1 MFIRQRSN
9 SHLRYSHLPHLQIW
23 VNLKLFLSPSAT
35 PMPPE
40 SEQPATLADRY
51 FGLIDQIVTITL
63 KGQLRSK
70 EQIYQLLAEGIET
83 GTGEIFERCL
93 GERLETTEA
102 LVKNTADEAKQA
114 RASRSLRAMQAI
126 SGEWERYQKTQQ
138 TTGVITSATQAIL
151 QAPTGER
158 FEVWLGYFDP
168 NQANRLTLDGLKQ
181 LAQALDKGIIED
193 ADLKREIQQLSSG
206 IRAGLDAYQRLE
218 GVLIEWIYQAPS
230 AIGFEGETSWGPWKL
245 WSERVNHVIPK
256 QLFQTIG
263 SNQSIAE
270 WVRRQS
276 LDLQSWVELVV
287 LLQSLRQALATWFEK
302 QPYDSKW
309 GLKQT
314 VSTYLTFAAIWCEI
328 FNGLND
334 AADITRI
341 DREQLSQGCFQVLM
355 QILRS
360 FSQQPYFPMYGGIF
374 ALFSGDYLKNAIS
387 YLDEPLKRVE
397 GTQEK
402 ARILTLLGYSQRAVG
417 QYDRAIDFHQQALE
431 ISRTAADQPCE
442 IANLNHLSRIY
453 LAQKDY
459 PEAINYS
466 QRALILARQAGDRL
480 GEANA
485 LTNLGYS
492 EVLSAQAL
500 ERMQE
505 EDYEMAIR
513 YLQQGLELAE
523 KQSDRQSQ
531 SLCYNSLGIA
541 HVILAQPQTAI
552 PYLEKG
558 VKAAMAS
565 GDLYLQ
571 GLNFAYLA
579 EACHSQSE
587 RERTLLAAFLGMY
600 LLEQIG
606 ATEWRQP
613 AGLLLVLHGQLGD
626 LAFEQL
632 RRQLRTE
639 IGSVIGIDGY
649 DHLPQLLATYRK
661 TLDG

>member
-1 MFIRQRSN
+1 
-9 SHLRYSHLPHLQIW
+9 
-23 VNLKLFLSPSAT
+23 
-35 PMPPE
+35 MPPQP
-40 SEQPATLADRY
+40 EQPGTFAERY
-51 FGLIDQIVTITL
+51 LQLIDQIVAITL

-70 EQIYQLLAEGIET
+70 EQIYQMLADGTEA

-93 GERLETTEA
+93 SERLAETATRVEQ
-102 LVKNTADEAKQA
+102 TADEAKQA

-138 TTGVITSATQAIL
+138 TAGAIAQATAAIL
-151 QAPTGER
+151 QAPVGER

-168 NQANRLTLDGLKQ
+168 NQANRLTLEGLKQ
-181 LAQALDKGIIED
+181 LAKALEQASQTIDQP
-193 ADLKREIQQLSSG
+193 EIRQLSSG
-206 IRAGLDAYQRLE
+206 IRAGIDAYQRLE

-230 AIGFEGETSWGPWKL
+230 SIGFEGETSWGPWKL
-245 WSERVNHVIPK
+245 WSEQVNHSVPK

-287 LLQSLRQALATWFEK
+287 LLQSLRQALTTWFEQ

-328 FNGLND
+328 FSGLND
-334 AADITRI
+334 AADLSRT
-341 DREQLSQGCFQVLM
+341 DRTQLAQGCFQVLM
-355 QILRS
+355 QVLRS

-387 YLDEPLKRVE
+387 YLDEPLKQVE

-417 QYDRAIDFHQQALE
+417 RYDRAIDFHQQALE
-431 ISRTAADQPCE
+431 IARTAADQPCE

-453 LAQKDY
+453 LAQKNYD
-459 PEAINYS
+459 EAVSSS
-466 QRALILARQAGDRL
+466 QRALILARQGGDRL

-500 ERMQE
+500 ERME
-505 EDYEMAIR
+505 PEDYELAIN
-513 YLQQGLELAE
+513 YLQQGLALAE
-523 KQSDRQSQ
+523 KQGDRQSQ
-531 SLCYNSLGIA
+531 SLCYSSLGLA
-541 HVILAQPQTAI
+541 YVVLAQPQQAI

-571 GLNFAYLA
+571 GLNLAYLA
-579 EACHSQSE
+579 EVRHSQSE
-587 RERTLLAAFLGMY
+587 QQPACLAAYLGMY

-606 ATEWRQP
+606 AVEWRQP
-613 AGLLLVLHGQLGD
+613 AGLLIVLQGQLGE
-626 LAFEQL
+626 LGFEQL
-632 RRQLRTE
+632 RRQLRAE
-639 IGSVIGIDGY
+639 IGAVIGLDGY
-649 DHLPQLLATYRK
+649 DHLPQLLANYRQ
-661 TLDG
+661 TLED

>member
-1 MFIRQRSN
+1 M
-9 SHLRYSHLPHLQIW
+9 LPQ
-23 VNLKLFLSPSAT
+23 SEPSG
-35 PMPPE
+35 
-40 SEQPATLADRY
+40 TLVDRY
-51 FGLIDQIVTITL
+51 FELIDQIVTITL

-70 EQIYQLLAEGIET
+70 EQIYQMLAAGTES

-93 GERLETTEA
+93 SERLATTAA
-102 LVKNTADEAKQA
+102 LVQNSADEAKQA

-126 SGEWERYQKTQQ
+126 NGEWERYQKAQQ
-138 TTGVITSATQAIL
+138 ASSVITTAAQAIL
-151 QAPTGER
+151 QAPAGER
-158 FEVWLGYFDP
+158 FEIWLGYFDP

-181 LAQALDKGIIED
+181 LAQTFDKASLED
-193 ADLKREIQQLSSG
+193 ADIKREIQQLSSG
-206 IRAGLDAYQRLE
+206 MRAGIDAYQRLE
-218 GVLIEWIYQAPS
+218 GVLIEWIYQTSS
-230 AIGFEGETSWGPWKL
+230 AIGFEGETSWGPWRL
-245 WSERVNHVIPK
+245 WSERVNHPVPK

-287 LLQSLRQALATWFEK
+287 LLQSLRQALATWFEQ

-328 FNGLND
+328 SNGLND
-334 AADITRI
+334 AADITRA
-341 DREQLSQGCFQVLM
+341 DREQLVQGCFQTLM
-355 QILRS
+355 QILRN
-360 FSQQPYFPMYGGIF
+360 FSQQSYFPMYGGIF

-402 ARILTLLGYSQRAVG
+402 ARILTLLGYSQRTVG
-417 QYDRAIDFHQQALE
+417 RYDRALDFHQQALD
-431 ISRTAADQPCE
+431 IARSAADQPCE

-453 LAQKDY
+453 LAQKNY
-459 PEAINYS
+459 GEAINYS

-500 ERMQE
+500 ERLDRD
-505 EDYEMAIR
+505 DYELAVN
-513 YLQQGLELAE
+513 YLQQGLALAE
-523 KQSDRQSQ
+523 KQGDRQSQ

-541 HVILAQPQTAI
+541 YVILAEPQTAI

-579 EACHSQSE
+579 EACHARLE
-587 RERTLLAAFLGMY
+587 RERAVLAAFLAMY
-600 LLEQIG
+600 LLEQIN
-606 ATEWRQP
+606 AAEWRQP
-613 AGLLLVLHGQLGD
+613 AGLLIVLQGQLGEIT
-626 LAFEQL
+626 FEQL
-632 RRQLRTE
+632 RRQLRAE
-639 IGSVIGIDGY
+639 LAAVIGVDGY
-649 DHLPQLLATYRK
+649 DHLPQLLANYRK
-661 TLDG
+661 TLED

>member
-1 MFIRQRSN
+1 M
-9 SHLRYSHLPHLQIW
+9 
-23 VNLKLFLSPSAT
+23 PSQS
-35 PMPPE
+35 E
-40 SEQPATLADRY
+40 SQSEPSETLVDRY
-51 FGLIDQIVTITL
+51 FELIDQIVTITL

-70 EQIYQLLAEGIET
+70 EQIYQMLAAGTES

-93 GERLETTEA
+93 SERLATTAA
-102 LVKNTADEAKQA
+102 LVQNAADEAKQA

-126 SGEWERYQKTQQ
+126 NGEWERYQKAQQ
-138 TTGVITSATQAIL
+138 TSSVITTAAQAIL
-151 QAPTGER
+151 QAPAGER
-158 FEVWLGYFDP
+158 FEIWLGYFDP

-181 LAQALDKGIIED
+181 LAQTLDKATDKLTDKPTDKATDKAAPEE

-206 IRAGLDAYQRLE
+206 IRAGVDAYQRLE
-218 GVLIEWIYQAPS
+218 GVLIEWIYQTS
-230 AIGFEGETSWGPWKL
+230 SSIGFEGETSWGPWKL
-245 WSERVNHVIPK
+245 WSERVNHPVPK

-270 WVRRQS
+270 WLRRQS

-287 LLQSLRQALATWFEK
+287 LLQSLRQALATWFEQ

-328 FNGLND
+328 LDGLND
-334 AADITRI
+334 AADITRT
-341 DREQLSQGCFQVLM
+341 DREQLVQGCFQTLM
-355 QILRS
+355 QILRN
-360 FSQQPYFPMYGGIF
+360 FSQQSYFPMYGGIF

-417 QYDRAIDFHQQALE
+417 RYDRAVDFHQQALD
-431 ISRTAADQPCE
+431 IARSAADQPCE

-453 LAQKDY
+453 LAQKNY
-459 PEAINYS
+459 SEAINYS

-485 LTNLGYS
+485 LTNFGYS

-500 ERMQE
+500 ERLDRD
-505 EDYEMAIR
+505 DYELAVN
-513 YLQQGLELAE
+513 YLQQGLALAE
-523 KQSDRQSQ
+523 KQGDRQSQ

-541 HVILAQPQTAI
+541 YVILAEPQTAI

-571 GLNFAYLA
+571 GLNLAYLA
-579 EACHSQSE
+579 EACHARSE
-587 RERTLLAAFLGMY
+587 RERAVLAAFLAMY
-600 LLEQIG
+600 LLEQIN
-606 ATEWRQP
+606 AAEWRQP
-613 AGLLLVLHGQLGD
+613 AGLLIVLQGQLGEIT
-626 LAFEQL
+626 FEQL
-632 RRQLRTE
+632 RRQLRAE
-639 IGSVIGIDGY
+639 IAMTIGVDGY
-649 DHLPQLLATYRK
+649 DHLPQLLANYRK
-661 TLDG
+661 TLEG

>member
-1 MFIRQRSN
+1 
-9 SHLRYSHLPHLQIW
+9 
-23 VNLKLFLSPSAT
+23 
-35 PMPPE
+35 MPPE
-40 SEQPATLADRY
+40 SEQPGSLTDRY

-70 EQIYQLLAEGIET
+70 EQIYQMLAEGVEA

-93 GERLETTEA
+93 SERLTATEVI
-102 LVKNTADEAKQA
+102 VKTGDESKQA
-114 RASRSLRAMQAI
+114 KASRSLRAMGVIQ
-126 SGEWERYQKTQQ
+126 SEWEHYQKTQQ
-138 TTGVITSATQAIL
+138 TTGMITAATQAIL
-151 QAPTGER
+151 QAPAGER

-181 LAQALDKGIIED
+181 VAQALDKAAIED
-193 ADLKREIQQLSSG
+193 ANLKQEIQQLSG
-206 IRAGLDAYQRLE
+206 GLKAGVDAYQRLE
-218 GVLIEWIYQAPS
+218 GSLIEWIYQAPS
-230 AIGFEGETSWGPWKL
+230 TIGFEGETSWGPWKL
-245 WSERVNHVIPK
+245 WSERVNHSVPK

-263 SNQSIAE
+263 GNQSIAE

-287 LLQSLRQALATWFEK
+287 LLQSLRQALTTWFEK

-334 AADITRI
+334 AADLTRT
-341 DREQLSQGCFQVLM
+341 DREQLAQGCFQVLM

-360 FSQQPYFPMYGGIF
+360 FSQQAYFPMYGGIF
-374 ALFSGDYLKNAIS
+374 ALFSGDYLKNALS

-417 QYDRAIDFHQQALE
+417 HYDRAINFHQQALE
-431 ISRTAADQPCE
+431 IARTAADQPCE

-453 LAQKDY
+453 LAQKNY
-459 PEAINYS
+459 SEAINYS

-500 ERMQE
+500 ERMDS
-505 EDYEMAIR
+505 EDYELPIG
-513 YLQQGLELAE
+513 YLQQGLALAE

-531 SLCYNSLGIA
+531 ALCYNSLGIA
-541 HVILAQPQTAI
+541 YVVLAQPQTAI

-571 GLNFAYLA
+571 GLNLAYLA
-579 EACHSQSE
+579 EACHSLSE
-587 RERTLLAAFLGMY
+587 RERATLAAFLGMY

-606 ATEWRQP
+606 AAEWRQP
-613 AGLLLVLHGQLGD
+613 AGLLVVLQGQLGE
-626 LAFEQL
+626 LTFEQL
-632 RRQLRTE
+632 RRQLRAE
-639 IGSVIGIDGY
+639 MAAVIGVDGY
-649 DHLPQLLATYRK
+649 DHLPKLLANYRK
-661 TLDG
+661 TLED

>member
-1 MFIRQRSN
+1 M
-9 SHLRYSHLPHLQIW
+9 LPQ
-23 VNLKLFLSPSAT
+23 SEPSG
-35 PMPPE
+35 
-40 SEQPATLADRY
+40 TLVDRY
-51 FGLIDQIVTITL
+51 FELIDQIVTITL

-70 EQIYQLLAEGIET
+70 EQIYQMLAAGTES

-93 GERLETTEA
+93 SERLTTTAA
-102 LVKNTADEAKQA
+102 LVQNSADEAKQA

-126 SGEWERYQKTQQ
+126 NGEWERYQKAQQ
-138 TTGVITSATQAIL
+138 ASSVITTAAQAIL
-151 QAPTGER
+151 QAPAGER
-158 FEVWLGYFDP
+158 FEIWLGYFDP

-181 LAQALDKGIIED
+181 LAQTFDKAPLED
-193 ADLKREIQQLSSG
+193 ADVKREIQQLSSG
-206 IRAGLDAYQRLE
+206 MRAGIDAYQRLE
-218 GVLIEWIYQAPS
+218 GVLIEWIYQTSS
-230 AIGFEGETSWGPWKL
+230 AIGFEGETSWGPWRL
-245 WSERVNHVIPK
+245 WSERVNHPVPK

-287 LLQSLRQALATWFEK
+287 LLQSLRQALATWFEQ

-328 FNGLND
+328 LNGLND
-334 AADITRI
+334 AADITCA
-341 DREQLSQGCFQVLM
+341 DREQLVQGCFQTLM

-360 FSQQPYFPMYGGIF
+360 FSQQSYFPMYGGIF

-402 ARILTLLGYSQRAVG
+402 ARILTLLGYSQRTVG
-417 QYDRAIDFHQQALE
+417 RYDRALDFHQQALD
-431 ISRTAADQPCE
+431 IARSAADQPCE

-453 LAQKDY
+453 LAQKNY
-459 PEAINYS
+459 GEAINYS

-500 ERMQE
+500 ERLDRD
-505 EDYEMAIR
+505 DYELAVN
-513 YLQQGLELAE
+513 YLQQGLALAE
-523 KQSDRQSQ
+523 KQGDRQSQ

-541 HVILAQPQTAI
+541 YVILAEPQTAI

-579 EACHSQSE
+579 EACHARLE
-587 RERTLLAAFLGMY
+587 RERAVLAALLAMY
-600 LLEQIG
+600 LLEQIN
-606 ATEWRQP
+606 AAEWRQP
-613 AGLLLVLHGQLGD
+613 AGLLIVLQGQLGEIT
-626 LAFEQL
+626 FEQL
-632 RRQLRTE
+632 RRQLRAELTA
-639 IGSVIGIDGY
+639 VIGVDDY
-649 DHLPQLLATYRK
+649 DHLPQLLANYRK
-661 TLDG
+661 TLEG